1 MFRTD
6 KDPKLDKRTSE
17 SLYPPQPEPIARQ
30 RIDPAESNPPAAG
43 PPAGHDPR
51 RAVSDSEWLAR
62 EIKEGRLNGYF
73 GSNAVL
79 TGDVVFNGMLRVDGR
94 LSGSISSVEGSLIV
108 GAGGEIHANIDVAVA
123 QIHGRVEGDTLA
135 SSKIELGRTAKVIG
149 NVSSP
154 SLRIE
159 QGAIFEGRCSMSGI
173 TKGGEGS
180 PPAGTQEKP
189 PAAID
194 QRPNQSTEAKSETAA
209 AAGPQ
214 NRQPLDNKPLDN
226 KSVANKPHDR
236 VSQRE
241 ETTNRDYQRKAARAR
256 LNDRPP
262 GGPA

>member
-17 SLYPPQPEPIARQ
+17 SLYPPQPEPVARQ
-30 RIDPAESNPPAAG
+30 RIDPSESNPPAAG

-123 QIHGRVEGDTLA
+123 QIHGLVEGDTLA

-159 QGAIFEGRCSMSGI
+159 QGAVFEGRCNMSGV
-173 TKGGEGS
+173 TKGGEVA
-180 PPAGTQEKP
+180 PPAGNQEKP
-189 PAAID
+189 PAPSD
-194 QRPNQSTEAKSETAA
+194 QQTSPSTEAKSETAA

-214 NRQPLDNKPLDN
+214 NRQPLDNKPLD
-226 KSVANKPHDR
+226 R
-236 VSQRE
+236 VSQRA